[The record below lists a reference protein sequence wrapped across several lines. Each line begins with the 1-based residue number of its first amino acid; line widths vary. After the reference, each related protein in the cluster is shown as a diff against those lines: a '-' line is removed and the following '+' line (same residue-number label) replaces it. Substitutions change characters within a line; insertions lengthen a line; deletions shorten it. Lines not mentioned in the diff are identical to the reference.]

1 MKNLHLLRKIAFF
14 KSSPGLQTMDSKEKK
29 LSVTAKAALA
39 GAVTPEAEIERS
51 GIAPGAAA
59 LR

>member
-1 MKNLHLLRKIAFF
+1 
-14 KSSPGLQTMDSKEKK
+14 
-29 LSVTAKAALA
+29 LA